1 MIKRKMIKKILRGAL
16 DDYNAYYLHEKYNYV
31 PDEFALMII
40 RNQIVDDIIT
50 NNIPPDVLKNIEKI
64 IKKRMSK
71 NYRPTK
77 IK

>member
-1 MIKRKMIKKILRGAL
+1 MIKSKMIKKILRGAL
-16 DDYNAYYLHEKYNYV
+16 DDYNANYLYEKYNYV

-40 RNQIVDDIIT
+40 RNKIVDDIIT
-50 NNIPPDVLKNIEKI
+50 NNIPPDVLKNIEKM

>member
-1 MIKRKMIKKILRGAL
+1 MRKSKLIKKILRGAL
-16 DDYNAYYLHEKYNYV
+16 DDYNANYLYEKYNYV

-40 RNQIVDDIIT
+40 KNQIIDDIIT
-50 NNIPPDVLKNIEKI
+50 NNIPPYILKNIEKI

>member
-1 MIKRKMIKKILRGAL
+1 MIKSKMIKKILRGAL
-16 DDYNAYYLHEKYNYV
+16 DDYNANYLYEKYNYV
-31 PDEFALMII
+31 PDKFALMIL
-40 RNQIVDDIIT
+40 RTKIVDDIIT
-50 NNIPPDVLKNIEKI
+50 NNIPPYILKNIEKM

>member
-1 MIKRKMIKKILRGAL
+1 MIKSKMIKKILRGAL
-16 DDYNAYYLHEKYNYV
+16 DDYNAYYLYEKYNYV

-40 RNQIVDDIIT
+40 RNKIVDDIIT
-50 NNIPPDVLKNIEKI
+50 NNIPPDVLKNIEKM

>member
-1 MIKRKMIKKILRGAL
+1 MIKSKMIKKILRGAL
-16 DDYNAYYLHEKYNYV
+16 DDYNANYLYEKYNYV

-40 RNQIVDDIIT
+40 RNKIIDDIIT
-50 NNIPPDVLKNIEKI
+50 NNIPPYILKNIEKL